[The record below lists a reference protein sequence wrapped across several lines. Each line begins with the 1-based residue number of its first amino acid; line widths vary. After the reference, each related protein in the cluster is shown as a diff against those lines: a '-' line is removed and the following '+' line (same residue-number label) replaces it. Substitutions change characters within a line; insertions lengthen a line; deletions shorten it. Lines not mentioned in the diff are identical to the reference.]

1 MKPVIALRFTK
12 LELGFLFVALLV
24 LGIGTWVS
32 IVRGDAGL
40 MPGVGALIIVMGV
53 VFALWDLRNLLAL
66 KSDQFAQLRKEFVIT
81 QKLYD
86 FEEKELRMPSKHE
99 RSSIRAEVERDLD
112 RRLPSS
118 APVIR
123 KRFHAVEIFIVCLG
137 TLVNGFGQKLVECW
151 LP

>member
-1 MKPVIALRFTK
+1 M
-12 LELGFLFVALLV
+12 
-24 LGIGTWVS
+24 
-32 IVRGDAGL
+32 
-40 MPGVGALIIVMGV
+40 MGV